1 MGAVCISCTGSE
13 EPSLKGIVRAGSA
26 LVAERFVQND
36 LLKAGVTTLASTPFN
51 RRNKRTFW
59 RRTYFKV
66 LEKCCCC
73 NINL

>member
-36 LLKAGVTTLASTPFN
+36 LLKAGVTTLASTPLFN
-51 RRNKRTFW
+51 RGTKNFLKKGLLQKF
-59 RRTYFKV
+59 
-66 LEKCCCC
+66 
-73 NINL
+73 